1 MTMKKN
7 SFPSLHR
14 EITPPRQ
21 CKERGCKTWL
31 TSANED
37 HYCAEHGGWI
47 MQRLTGGEAR
57 EAHAE
62 LLEELMVA

>member
-1 MTMKKN
+1 MKRN
-7 SFPSLHR
+7 SKHSLHR

-37 HYCAEHGGWI
+37 PRCSEHGGWSTVEL
-47 MQRLTGGEAR
+47 RGKELFDSR
-57 EAHAE
+57 AE
-62 LLEELMVA
+62 LYEELMAAA